1 MNQYRQYKFRVT
13 EFTNKGTA
21 AEGNAADVW
30 RQIHDWY
37 QSVDGRALFLEA
49 FMHETK
55 IKVNPES
62 DADGR
67 IEAAI
72 PKSWSDYYSK
82 EENDAYYRALAE
94 MFIIEM
100 DYITSQV
107 PRECE
112 DPLAGFAYGNVWRF
126 VKHVLL
132 DSLELFEHWG
142 THSAGVSGV
151 FGVWKNEFTRPL
163 NFYQGARQTIYGH
176 GSFGLSFSDN
186 HSELVAAT
194 IRQAVEI
201 RLRRAFGLI
210 GKQDVSN
217 EAFHP
222 VAISELLDVL
232 KDYEGEVQ
240 MPVPL
245 RNLRRINGWANLLLH
260 LGIRHYAWTPPRVL
274 NYLRPF
280 LVGGE
285 NVDGRWTVNSGIR
298 LTRPSFEAIREAL
311 KQKIESRTQ
320 PQDPPRFRA
329 LLSDVS
335 ECDVVIQN
343 NSPTST

>member
-1 MNQYRQYKFRVT
+1 MNQYRQYKLQVT

-37 QSVDGRALFLEA
+37 RRDGGRALFLEA

-62 DADGR
+62 AADARLG
-67 IEAAI
+67 AAI
-72 PKSWSDYYSK
+72 PKSRSDYCK
-82 EENDAYYRALAE
+82 KVKNEAYYRALAE

-132 DSLELFEHWG
+132 DSLALFEHWG
-142 THSAGVSGV
+142 TRSAGVPGA
-151 FGVWKNEFTRPL
+151 FGFWKNEFTHPV
-163 NFYQGARQTIYGH
+163 NFYHGAHQMIYGH
-176 GSFGLSFSDN
+176 GSFGLSHSDN
-186 HSELVAAT
+186 HTDLAVAT
-194 IRQAVEI
+194 IRQALEI

-210 GKQDVSN
+210 GKEDSN
-217 EAFHP
+217 GTLRP
-222 VAISELLDVL
+222 VPISELLDVL
-232 KDYEGEVQ
+232 KDYKGEVQ
-240 MPVPL
+240 IPVPL
-245 RNLRRINGWANLLLH
+245 HNLRRINDWANLILH
-260 LGIRHYAWTPPRVL
+260 SGMRPYTWTPPRVL
-274 NYLRPF
+274 DYLRPF
-280 LVGGE
+280 LVGGG
-285 NVDGRWTVNSGIR
+285 NVDGRRTVNSGIR
-298 LTRPSFEAIREAL
+298 LTRSSFEAIREAL

-320 PQDPPRFRA
+320 PQDPPRFEA

-335 ECDVVIQN
+335 ECDVVIEN
-343 NSPTST
+343 NSPTPT